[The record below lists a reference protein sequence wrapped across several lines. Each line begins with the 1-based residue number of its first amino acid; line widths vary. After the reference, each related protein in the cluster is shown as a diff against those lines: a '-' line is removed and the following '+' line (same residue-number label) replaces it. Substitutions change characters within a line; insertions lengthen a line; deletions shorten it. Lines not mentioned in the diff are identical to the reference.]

1 MLAIWMM
8 IDIKDGRLHP
18 SGRAWT
24 RRGNSTHS
32 PLIEIQAP
40 TPNMTESMS
49 TSGTRLL
56 LDDESM
62 FVWLTCQFRQ
72 EIFSNDLNAL
82 EHGTQLK
89 VECLKLLELWHWS
102 KG

>member
-1 MLAIWMM
+1 MM

-24 RRGNSTHS
+24 SRGNSTQS
-32 PLIEIQAP
+32 PLIDIQAP

-56 LDDESM
+56 LYDDSM
-62 FVWLTCQFRQ
+62 FVRLTCQFQQ
-72 EIFSNDLNAL
+72 EIFSDDLKDL

-89 VECLKLLELWHWS
+89 ETV
-102 KG
+102 